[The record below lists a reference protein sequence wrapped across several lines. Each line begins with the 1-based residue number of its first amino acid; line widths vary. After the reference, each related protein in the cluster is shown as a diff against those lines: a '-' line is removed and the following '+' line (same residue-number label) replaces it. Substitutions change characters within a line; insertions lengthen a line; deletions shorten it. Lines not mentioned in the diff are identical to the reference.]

1 MQAPQLEAP
10 RILPRDIP
18 ANDLE
23 ARGSAFYDVREA
35 PRQAI
40 APLDLHSADACTAKL
55 QELQRQ
61 AQQEQQQLHLRLQQ
75 MRGQELYQQLQQEQH
90 ANTLDISDSQ
100 SFYPMPNHFD
110 GSFMSLGLPPADMSG
125 YPRPELGAYPP
136 PELGMYPQHHQHP
149 MQPPQQPSYFGLQ
162 PVQLP
167 QMHLSMPNL
176 QPVQM
181 PQLPAM
187 SSSHPSIPPSLAPKA
202 LAPPLGIAR
211 PHLEVAPIWMPG
223 SQSLA
228 SGDKEAWAGEP
239 RYPVTSSA
247 SSSTTG
253 MPLEPVAGK
262 PIEPVTNVPVEP
274 VSSLTHLAG
283 VSAKQD
289 KDILDTLQ
297 SSGLALNLKRLDE
310 PEVDIS
316 QMLNMSMSASQGSAS
331 IPSQD
336 RMGTPSTARP
346 EASQVPSF
354 RPQRELERRLPE
366 VLKSGPIMAAED
378 YLRSYRPQKHVRSL
392 VYPGGAN
399 VDFTELAPVMKVVA
413 IANSQSRP
421 RMLQA
426 LESGSHVR
434 TALQVFR
441 ESDRDG
447 CGFLTWSNG
456 GIRDF
461 VMNVFIQLGLVP
473 PAEMQTYAAHT
484 LFDVNR
490 SMCLS
495 ACDCLCLVDTLLR
508 AVLLDD
514 SEIPQTEV
522 MEPRAVEP
530 RAVRGKTSP
539 SRTSHAPGSVAE
551 ELKEAQAETERLR
564 QELEELKAAEAEAGQ
579 EAPEDSQEVLPEVPQ
594 GAAQG
599 PSDTAALVWTAK
611 AHAENR
617 RLERELQSLRALAN
631 RQRGE
636 VQWLHE
642 LKKQLNT
649 NCRQEELEREHQKLM
664 EMQQKEDHWREE
676 AAVEEEAA
684 LQRERALEQR
694 RERRLEE
701 RQERRKRIEERERQ
715 LREQELAQDLEQ
727 ERLVRKEQDLRQ
739 RETHLQ
745 QERETRLQ
753 QAEALRSRELDF
765 SRDMGR
771 LRSRQ
776 VFSPSAGS
784 EHVEPEE
791 EADADS
797 AEVAALAAAQSLEN
811 RKLRRE
817 LESLRALAQW
827 QQSEVGA
834 AIACKSAASADLPR
848 PSKASPPPPHGHGA
862 LAMAALAAETL
873 AEGAPPEA
881 EAREWGAFAEARDQ
895 CDVCRSSLALGAT
908 FCHRCGHRQG
918 PGSRASPGENI
929 SQDSVQSRPSVIRGG
944 IEEYDRTV
952 RDLMSR
958 VLGRSDGLETPGGSP
973 QRVIEPVTMQ

>member
-694 RERRLEE
+694 RERRLEALVQE

-797 AEVAALAAAQSLEN
+797 AEVAALA
-811 RKLRRE
+811 
-817 LESLRALAQW
+817 RALA
-827 QQSEVGA
+827 
-834 AIACKSAASADLPR
+834 
-848 PSKASPPPPHGHGA
+848 
-862 LAMAALAAETL
+862 
-873 AEGAPPEA
+873 
-881 EAREWGAFAEARDQ
+881 
-895 CDVCRSSLALGAT
+895 
-908 FCHRCGHRQG
+908 RCGSLRLGG
-918 PGSRASPGENI
+918 PS
-929 SQDSVQSRPSVIRGG
+929 
-944 IEEYDRTV
+944 
-952 RDLMSR
+952 
-958 VLGRSDGLETPGGSP
+958 
-973 QRVIEPVTMQ
+973 